1 MEVFLQNL
9 PIHLSE
15 DKLKDL
21 LDPFLKRLHIADYL
35 CEKPKRKQIG
45 NITFLSR
52 LDGEKFLKVHGE
64 ERICTGQHMHKRHC
78 FISRLVL
85 MKVGVFCKVSTRDP
99 QPFALKSLA
108 LEAEQREDRA
118 FPGIDNQGPV
128 ALSYLLDSSCGYCTF
143 ADDRLVY
150 VPEVRWP
157 GAGTLKFTKR
167 SIIAKITGQFVISI
181 PINTVIELVWFSDG
195 SLTLTLSTVPQFFS
209 TDGPDDPLV
218 VSLRALGI
226 SAMGGFSSAEKNRL
240 CALGSRHVEIV
251 GQCLVY
257 QFIIP
262 KMDLPKRIAEIKSL
276 EITVVRYDL
285 SMNKAIPVK
294 TGVFHLQLV
303 CLKKMLAEYTR
314 EGSLPFEILFQLQA
328 LAYNAYLHPTTVL
341 GLAAKLHQMFKK
353 SKETGKRP
361 LSSHSIQKMF
371 DMIDWPR
378 PFGDPAEFEVKGLV
392 ELLKQNEQEIQDGFS
407 LRRGLFD
414 ASGNMARIFRVM
426 VTPSRITLHGPE
438 LEPNNRILRKFP
450 NHHDYFIRVQFCDEN
465 GQDVHFNPRAN
476 NYYVASRFK
485 HILANGIEIAGRTYT
500 FLGFSHSSLRSH
512 SAWVCLTIYAGIG
525 L

>member
-1 MEVFLQNL
+1 MEVFLHNL

-21 LDPFLKRLHIADYL
+21 LDPFLERLHVADYL

-45 NITFLSR
+45 NVTFLNR
-52 LDGEKFLKVHGE
+52 IDGENFLKTYGE
-64 ERICTGQHMHKRHC
+64 EKICTGQHKHTRHC
-78 FISRLVL
+78 FMSNLNL
-85 MKVGVFCKVSTRDP
+85 MGVGVFCKLSNRDP

-108 LEAEQREDRA
+108 LEAEQRENRSL
-118 FPGIDNQGPV
+118 PSIDNQGPV
-128 ALSYLLDSSCGYCTF
+128 TLLYLLDSSCGYCTF
-143 ADDRLVY
+143 ADDHLVY

-167 SIIAKITGQFVISI
+167 SIIAKINGEFIISI
-181 PINTVIELVWFSDG
+181 PISTVIELVWFSNG
-195 SLTLTLSTVPQFFS
+195 SLTFTLSTVPQFFS
-209 TDGPDDPLV
+209 TNDPLA
-218 VSLRALGI
+218 SILGALSIGAKG
-226 SAMGGFSSAEKNRL
+226 SFSPADRNRL
-240 CALGSRHVEIV
+240 CSLGNRHADVV

-257 QFIIP
+257 QFIVP
-262 KMDLPKRIAEIKSL
+262 PMDLPKWIAEIKSL

-285 SMNKAIPVK
+285 SMSKAISVK
-294 TGVFHLQLV
+294 TGLFHLQLV
-303 CLKKMLAEYTR
+303 CLKKMLAEFTR

-328 LAYNAYLHPTTVL
+328 LAYNAYLHPATVL
-341 GLAAKLHQMFKK
+341 GLAAELQLMFKK
-353 SKETGKRP
+353 SREAGKRP

-465 GQDVHFNPRAN
+465 GQDVHFNPRVN
-476 NYYVASRFK
+476 NDYISSRFK
-485 HILANGIEIAGRTYT
+485 YILANGIEIAGRTYT

-512 SAWVCLTIYAGIG
+512 SAWVRLF